1 MKIITLQDL
10 RLLGPLKKIQSRA
23 REFFTRGDGEGE
35 PGGLKEKE
43 RKIGGKQ
50 EGQISSLLS
59 CSFPLQEGGER
70 GQLLS
75 PRRLSYPAFTAPVQQ
90 ECNLRVFSPG
100 QLSLHKEREKKKS
113 NECKR
118 RGERHRQE
126 KISLPSNYVWG
137 RLEGS
142 LCSLSRTR

>member
-35 PGGLKEKE
+35 LGGLKEKE
-43 RKIGGKQ
+43 RKMGGKQ

-75 PRRLSYPAFTAPVQQ
+75 PRRLSYPAFTAPAQQ

-100 QLSLHKEREKKKS
+100 QLSLHKEREKKK
-113 NECKR
+113 NQTNAREGEKDTDKR
-118 RGERHRQE
+118 
-126 KISLPSNYVWG
+126 K
-137 RLEGS
+137 
-142 LCSLSRTR
+142 